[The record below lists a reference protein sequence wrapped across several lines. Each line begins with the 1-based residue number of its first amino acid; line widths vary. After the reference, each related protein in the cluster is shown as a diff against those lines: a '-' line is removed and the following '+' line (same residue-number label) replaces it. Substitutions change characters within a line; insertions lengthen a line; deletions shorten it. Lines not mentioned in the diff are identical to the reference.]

1 MSEIEVD
8 GPGTSIAGRTPK
20 ADGLRGLAALVICL
34 LASVDA
40 LALDPRKAITQ
51 YRRDSWTLAHGLPH
65 SSINRISQDSEG
77 YLWMS
82 TFGGA
87 VRFDGVRFESLTPLV
102 RPGEPFS
109 DAIADTLEDKNGVR
123 WFATGRGLLRT
134 DATSTRVFRQDD
146 GLPGN
151 GIQALAWDPEGRLM
165 VGTGRG
171 LVLIDRDPP
180 FRVTPVSALSAVDVT
195 SFLHDR
201 AGRLWVGTR
210 QGLYLRGQD
219 GVWQRLN
226 VSDLGTLHIWSVV
239 EDQAG
244 TIWIASRRGGL
255 LSWTNGVVRRYGRND
270 GLNHDVIRA
279 LLVDRGGSLWVGT
292 AGSGV
297 SRLRDGR
304 FERLTA
310 TRGDIPS
317 DVIRALFE
325 DREGNVWVGTAGGG
339 LTRLSDAPFTRITTR
354 EGLPDDSVW
363 TVTEDVAGTLW
374 IGSNGGLVSMR
385 NGVMERHH
393 AVGGEQPIVLS
404 LLATRDRRLLV
415 GAYRGLFELRASR
428 LVRLDQPG
436 DLPSTVVRTLLE
448 TSDGSVW
455 LGTERGAVQYRHGS
469 RPAFRT
475 PHEDQP
481 TDVSVIRESRTGGLW
496 LGLERGGIVRYE
508 GERFL
513 NQLWAKP
520 LGTIRDMLE
529 DERGVLWIA
538 GTGLGRYENNRLFHF
553 GEAEG
558 FAERRIHALQEDGL
572 GNLWM
577 STNTGIYRVSRAELD
592 GLAAGGSTRPRFE
605 PFRESEGVPAAE
617 GNGGSQPASWRTRA
631 GRLWFAT
638 IGGLAGI
645 DPMAAARTDP
655 RPVARIEHALIDG
668 GEVDQGSALPR
679 GIRRIEF
686 EYTAL
691 LLTSPQQV
699 RFRYRLEPVDTE
711 WSEAGARRSV
721 AYARLSPGVYR
732 FRVAAAGRDGVFAED
747 PSPFEFEVTPFFYER
762 PLFRFGLAVLG
773 LALLIGLGAL
783 RTRGLRRRG
792 LELERIVAEKTR
804 DLERLA
810 SEDPLTGL
818 ANRRQFDRELEKEI
832 QRSHRTG
839 QSIALIMADVDHFK
853 DFNDAYGHPQ
863 GDACLRTIAAVLR
876 AHGRRA
882 GDIVARLGGEEFAI
896 FLPDIEPVLAEE
908 LAGRLLEAMANE
920 KVPHSAGSLGVVT
933 LSLGVATVSGAAL
946 ATLIPENLVEQAD
959 AALYEA
965 KAAGRN
971 RLVARRIS

>member
-1 MSEIEVD
+1 MSQIEVD
-8 GPGTSIAGRTPK
+8 APVIAIAIPTAKDPRLRVLLV
-20 ADGLRGLAALVICL
+20 GLICL
-34 LASVDA
+34 LASADA
-40 LALDPRKAITQ
+40 FALDPRKAITQ

-87 VRFDGVRFESLTPLV
+87 VRFDGVRFESLAPLV
-102 RPGEPFS
+102 RPGEPFA

-134 DATSTRVFRQDD
+134 DPVSTRIFRQED

-151 GIQALAWDPEGRLM
+151 GVQALAWDPEGRLM

-180 FRVTPVSALSAVDVT
+180 FQVTPVSALSGVDVT

-210 QGLYLRGQD
+210 HGLHVRSLEGE
-219 GVWQRLN
+219 WQRIAA
-226 VSDLGTLHIWSVV
+226 SDLGTLHIWSVV
-239 EDQAG
+239 EDKAG

-255 LSWTNGVVRRYGRND
+255 LSWTNGVVRRYGRKD

-279 LLVDRGGSLWVGT
+279 LLVDRGGSLWIGT

-363 TVTEDVAGTLW
+363 TVTEDAEGGQW
-374 IGSNGGLVSMR
+374 IGSNGGLVSLR

-393 AVGGEQPIVLS
+393 AVGDEQPIVLS

-415 GAYRGLFELRASR
+415 GTYRGLFQLRASR

-436 DLPSTVVRTLLE
+436 DLPSAVVRSLVE

-455 LGTERGAVQYRHGS
+455 IGTEHGAVRYSPGS
-469 RPAFRT
+469 RPAFET
-475 PHEDQP
+475 PRGDHPSDI
-481 TDVSVIRESRTGGLW
+481 SVIRESRAGGLW
-496 LGLERGGIVRYE
+496 LGLERGGIVKYE
-508 GERFL
+508 GARFV
-513 NQLWAKP
+513 NQPWAKP
-520 LGTIRDMLE
+520 LGTIRDVLE

-538 GTGLGRYENNRLFHF
+538 GTGLGRYENARLFRF
-553 GEAEG
+553 GQAEG
-558 FAERRIHALQEDGL
+558 FEERRIHALQEDGL
-572 GNLWM
+572 GSLWM
-577 STNTGIYRVSRAELD
+577 STNTGIYRVSIAELD
-592 GLAAGGSTRPRFE
+592 AFATGGSTRPRFE

-617 GNGGSQPASWRTRA
+617 GNGGSQPASWRTRD

-645 DPMAAARTDP
+645 DPKAATRTDP
-655 RPVARIEHALIDG
+655 PAIARIEHGLIDG
-668 GEVDQGSALPR
+668 GEVEPGSALPR
-679 GIRRIEF
+679 GTRRIEF

-721 AYARLSPGVYR
+721 AYARLNPGVYR

-747 PSPFEFEVTPFFYER
+747 PTPFEFEVTPYIYER
-762 PLFRFGLAVLG
+762 PLVRGGLVVLG

-783 RTRGLRRRG
+783 RMRGLRRRG

-818 ANRRQFDRELEKEI
+818 ANRRQFDHELEKEI

-839 QSIALIMADVDHFK
+839 QPIALIMADVDHFK

-863 GDACLRTIAAVLR
+863 GDVCLRTIAAVLR

-882 GDIVARLGGEEFAI
+882 GDLVARLGGEEFAI
-896 FLPDIEPVLAEE
+896 LLPDMMPAVSEE

-920 KVPHSAGSLGVVT
+920 RVPHAAASLGVVT
-933 LSLGVATVSGAAL
+933 LSLGVATVGGSAL
-946 ATLIPENLVEQAD
+946 ASTTPNGLVEQAD

-971 RLVARRIS
+971 RMVARRIS

>member
-1 MSEIEVD
+1 MIS
-8 GPGTSIAGRTPK
+8 PATPAPK
-20 ADGLRGLAALVICL
+20 DPRLRLL
-34 LASVDA
+34 LAGLIGLLGSPDA
-40 LALDPRKAITQ
+40 FALDPRKAVTQ

-65 SSINRISQDSEG
+65 SSINRISQDSQG

-87 VRFDGVRFESLTPLV
+87 VRFDGVRFESLAPWV

-109 DAIADTLEDKNGVR
+109 DAIADTVEDRNGVR

-134 DATSTRVFRQDD
+134 DPSSTRVFRKED

-151 GIQALAWDPEGRLM
+151 GVQAIAWDPEGRLM

-171 LVLIDRDPP
+171 LVLVDREPP
-180 FRVTPVSALSAVDVT
+180 FHITPVAALAGVDVT

-210 QGLYLRGQD
+210 QGLHVRSKEGI
-219 GVWQRLN
+219 WERITA
-226 VSDLGTLHIWSVV
+226 SDLGTLHIWSVV
-239 EDQAG
+239 EDPSG

-255 LSWTNGVVRRYGRND
+255 LSWTNGVVRRYSRKD

-279 LLVDRGGSLWVGT
+279 LLVDREGSLWIGT

-363 TVTEDVAGTLW
+363 TVTEDAAGTLW
-374 IGSNGGLVSMR
+374 IGSNGGLVGLR
-385 NGVMERHH
+385 EGRIERHH
-393 AVGGEQPIVLS
+393 AAEGEPPIVLS

-415 GAYRGLFELRASR
+415 GAYRGLFELRSSG

-436 DLPSTVVRTLLE
+436 DLPSTVVRTLVE

-455 LGTERGAVQYRHGS
+455 IGTERGAVRYRRGS
-469 RPAFRT
+469 VPAFVAPR
-475 PHEDQP
+475 EGQP
-481 TDVSVIRESRTGGLW
+481 SDIAVIRESRSGGLW
-496 LGLERGGIVRYE
+496 LGLERGGMVKYE
-508 GERFL
+508 AAQFV
-513 NQLWAKP
+513 NQPWAEP
-520 LGTIRDMLE
+520 LGTIRDVLE

-538 GTGLGRYENNRLFHF
+538 GTGLGRYENKRFFRF

-558 FAERRIHALQEDGL
+558 FAERRIHALQEDGR

-577 STNTGIYRVSRAELD
+577 STNTGIYRVSRADLD
-592 GLAAGGSTRPRFE
+592 AFAGGGSNPPRFE

-617 GNGGSQPASWRTRA
+617 GNGGSQPASWRTRD

-645 DPMAAARTDP
+645 DPMAATRADP
-655 RPVARIEHALIDG
+655 PTIARIEHALIDG
-668 GEVDQGSALPR
+668 GEVEPGSALPL

-691 LLTSPQQV
+691 RLTSPQQL

-711 WSEAGARRSV
+711 WSEAGTRRSV
-721 AYARLSPGVYR
+721 AYARLNPGVYR
-732 FRVAAAGRDGVFAED
+732 FRVAASGRDGVFAED
-747 PSPFEFEVTPFFYER
+747 PTPFEFEVTPYLYER
-762 PLFRFGLAVLG
+762 PLVRGGLAVGG

-783 RTRGLRRRG
+783 RLRALKRRG

-839 QSIALIMADVDHFK
+839 QPIALIMADVDHFK
-853 DFNDAYGHPQ
+853 AFNDAYGHPQ
-863 GDACLRTIAAVLR
+863 GDACLRAIATVLR

-882 GDIVARLGGEEFAI
+882 GDLVARLGGEEFAI
-896 FLPDIEPVLAEE
+896 LLPDMKPAVAEE
-908 LAGRLLEAMANE
+908 LGRRLLEAMASE
-920 KVPHSAGSLGVVT
+920 KVPHTGATLGVVT
-933 LSLGVATVSGAAL
+933 LSLGLATVSGSGL
-946 ATLIPENLVEQAD
+946 ATVAPKDLVEQAD

-971 RLVARRIS
+971 RMTARRIS

>member
-1 MSEIEVD
+1 M
-8 GPGTSIAGRTPK
+8 
-20 ADGLRGLAALVICL
+20 ALV
-34 LASVDA
+34 ASRDA
-40 LALDPRKAITQ
+40 FALDPGKAVTQ

-87 VRFDGVRFESLTPLV
+87 VRFDGVRFESLAPWV

-109 DAIADTLEDKNGVR
+109 DAIADTIEDRDGVR

-134 DATSTRVFRQDD
+134 DASSTRVFRRED

-151 GIQALAWDPEGRLM
+151 GIQALAWDPQGRLM

-171 LVLIDRDPP
+171 LVLIEREPP
-180 FRVTPVSALSAVDVT
+180 FRITPVSALAGVDVT

-201 AGRLWVGTR
+201 GGRLWVGTR
-210 QGLYLRGQD
+210 QGLHVRSPEGR
-219 GVWQRLN
+219 WQRLTE
-226 VSDLGTLHIWSVV
+226 SDLGTLHIWSVV
-239 EDQAG
+239 EDLKG
-244 TIWIASRRGGL
+244 TIWIATRRGGL
-255 LSWTNGVVRRYGRND
+255 LSWTNGVVRRYSRKD

-279 LLVDRGGSLWVGT
+279 LLVDREGSLWIGT

-297 SRLRDGR
+297 SRLREGR
-304 FERLTA
+304 FEQLTA

-325 DREGNVWVGTAGGG
+325 DREGNIWVGTAGGG

-363 TVTEDVAGTLW
+363 TVTEDASGTLW
-374 IGSNGGLVSMR
+374 IGSNGGLVSLR
-385 NGVMERHH
+385 EGVMKRHP
-393 AVGGEQPIVLS
+393 AGGGEQPIVLS

-415 GAYRGLFELRASR
+415 GTYRGLYELRPEG

-436 DLPSTVVRTLLE
+436 ELPSTVVRSLIE
-448 TSDGSVW
+448 TSTGAIWV
-455 LGTERGAVQYRHGS
+455 GTERGVVMHRPGS
-469 RPAFRT
+469 RPAFVEWPRAG
-475 PHEDQP
+475 QP
-481 TDVSVIRESRTGGLW
+481 VDISVIRESRAGGLW
-496 LGLERGGIVRYE
+496 LGLERGGIVKRHE
-508 GERFL
+508 DEFTS
-513 NQLWAKP
+513 QPWAEP
-520 LGTIRDMLE
+520 LGTIRDLLE

-538 GTGLGRYENNRLFHF
+538 GTGLGRYENGRLVRF

-558 FAERRIHALQEDGL
+558 FAERRIHALREDGL
-572 GNLWM
+572 GNIWM
-577 STNTGIYRVSRAELD
+577 STNTGIYRVARAELD
-592 GLAAGGSTRPRFE
+592 AFAAGGTARPRFE

-617 GNGGSQPASWRTRA
+617 GNGGSQPASWRTRD

-645 DPMAAARTDP
+645 DPKAATRPDP
-655 RPVARIEHALIDG
+655 RVVARIEHALIDG
-668 GEVDQGSALPR
+668 GEIEPDSALPK
-679 GIRRIEF
+679 GVRRIEF

-691 LLTSPQQV
+691 HLTSPQQL

-711 WSEAGARRSV
+711 WSEAGTRRSV
-721 AYARLSPGVYR
+721 AYARLNPGAYR

-747 PSPFEFEVTPFFYER
+747 PTPFAFEVTPYLYER
-762 PLFRFGLAVLG
+762 PLVRGALVVGG

-783 RTRGLRRRG
+783 RLRGLRQRG

-839 QSIALIMADVDHFK
+839 QPVALIMADVDHFK
-853 DFNDAYGHPQ
+853 AFNDAYGHPR
-863 GDACLRTIAAVLR
+863 GDECLRAMAAALR

-882 GDIVARLGGEEFAI
+882 GDLVARLGGEEFAI
-896 FLPDIEPVLAEE
+896 LLPDMKPAVAEE
-908 LAGRLLEAMANE
+908 LAGRLLEAVANE
-920 KVPHSAGSLGVVT
+920 KVPHRAAALGVVT
-933 LSLGVATVSGAAL
+933 LSLGVATVSGPALSTIAAKD
-946 ATLIPENLVEQAD
+946 LVEAAD

-965 KAAGRN
+965 KTAGRN
-971 RLVARRIS
+971 RMVARRIS